1 MFNLNFIMKK
11 ILFLIVLVTTLIGC
25 NKEYYGKCE
34 QVYDHHTLPA
44 LSKTDYNDCD
54 KVAIN
59 YIYFY
64 RYNNAERYLNRH
76 PNPYEANEGDTIKIK
91 GFIMHTHN
99 RTVIYDGDNWTC
111 DMGID
116 SLSAMDPEYHT
127 AWLSLEGTDKALL
140 NGIDFT
146 KKCYVTAIITFHTM
160 FPMSGSPS
168 DLRSCAALY
177 PVYKVVEI
185 KN

>member
-1 MFNLNFIMKK
+1 MKK
-11 ILFLIVLVTTLIGC
+11 ILFLFVLAMALVGC

-44 LSKTDYNDCD
+44 LSKNDYNDCD

-59 YIYFY
+59 YVYFY
-64 RYNNAERYLNRH
+64 RYKNAERYLNQH

-91 GFIMHTHN
+91 GFIMHSHN
-99 RTVIYDGDNWTC
+99 RTVIYDGDNWMC
-111 DMGID
+111 NMGID
-116 SLSAMDPEYHT
+116 SLKAMDTEYQI
-127 AWLSLEGTDKALL
+127 ASLSLEGTDKSLL
-140 NGIDFT
+140 NGVDFT

-160 FPMSGSPS
+160 FPMEDSPS
-168 DLRSCAALY
+168 DPRSCAALY